1 MRKALSNYT
10 IYEVKIPLMVLR
22 ALVKNIPLME
32 EQQKKN
38 PWDKSGQW
46 PEEMELLKSIV
57 AKTELEEM
65 TKWGGPVY
73 TLNKKNV
80 LGIGGFKSYV
90 ALWFWN
96 GVFLKDKAKKL
107 VNANE
112 GVTKALRQ
120 WRFASKDEILASEPL
135 ILEYMREAIENEK
148 AGLAI
153 KPEKKETVISDFFQS
168 ALDADAEMKA
178 AFEKLTPGKQ
188 REYLEHID
196 SAKQEKTKESRMEKI
211 IPMIKSGVGFHDKY
225 RKA

>member
-1 MRKALSNYT
+1 
-10 IYEVKIPLMVLR
+10 
-22 ALVKNIPLME
+22 ME
-32 EQQKKN
+32 RPKKN

-46 PEEMELLKSIV
+46 PEEMDLLKSII

-96 GVFLKDKAKKL
+96 GVFLKDEAKKL

-112 GVTKALRQ
+112 GVTKGLRQ
-120 WRFASKDEILASEPL
+120 WRFASKREILDDEKL
-135 ILEYMREAIENEK
+135 ILEYMNEAIANEK

-153 KPEKKETVISDFFQS
+153 KPEKKETIVSEFFQT
-168 ALDADAEMKA
+168 ALDADSDLKSG
-178 AFEKLTPGKQ
+178 FENLSPFKQ
-188 REYLEHID
+188 REYLEYVD
-196 SAKQEKTKESRMEKI
+196 TAKQEKTKVTRMEKI
-211 IPMIKSGVGFHDKY
+211 TPMIKEGKGLNDKY
-225 RKA
+225 R